1 MRVLHVVTLVSPDG
15 AFGGPV
21 AVATHQTA
29 ALRARGHDVRVLA
42 GSLGYPGGP
51 GGGAPTDLG
60 GTPLRAHPL
69 HRALPGA
76 GFSGLTSLPL
86 LADARR
92 ALRWA
97 DVVHVHLAR
106 DLVTLPTAR
115 LALAG
120 GTPLVV
126 QPHGMVVPTRNP
138 LAGPLDRLLTR
149 PVLRGA
155 AAVLHLTPAEE
166 AGLGRVVPPGPGW
179 QRLTNGIPAVAEV
192 PPLPQRPAVLF
203 LGRLVARK
211 RPELFARTAADLL
224 AAGVDAD
231 FALVGPD
238 EGEGPA
244 VRAVVEAARDPRL
257 RWEGALAPAAVA
269 ERLARASLVVL
280 PSLAEPFPVAVLE
293 AMALG
298 RAVVVVED
306 CGLAPA
312 IAAAGAGAVVGPDPA
327 DLLAAVRDLL
337 TRPGALAT
345 AGAAAWRTSHSDFS
359 MGSVAVRLET
369 IYADAVS

>member
-21 AVATHQTA
+21 AVATHQSA
-29 ALRARGHDVRVLA
+29 ALRALGHDVRVLA
-42 GSLGYPGGP
+42 GAFGYAGGSP
-51 GGGAPTDLG
+51 EDLG
-60 GTPLRAHPL
+60 GTPLRTHPL
-69 HRALPGA
+69 HRLLPGA
-76 GFSGLTSLPL
+76 GFSGLTSARL
-86 LADARR
+86 LAEARR
-92 ALRWA
+92 AVRWA

-115 LALAG
+115 LALAA
-120 GTPLVV
+120 GTPYVL

-138 LAGPLDRLLTR
+138 LAAPLDALLTR
-149 PVLRGA
+149 DVLRGA

-166 AGLGRVVPPGPGW
+166 VGLSRLVPPGPRW
-179 QRLTNGIPAVAEV
+179 RRLPNGIPAAAEV
-192 PPLPQRPAVLF
+192 VMPSRPAVLF

-211 RPELFARTAADLL
+211 RPELFARTAATLL
-224 AAGVDAD
+224 AEGVDAD

-244 VRAVVEAARDPRL
+244 VRAVIAATADPRL
-257 RWEGALAPAAVA
+257 RWEGALPPAEVGA
-269 ERLARASLVVL
+269 RIARASLVVL

-298 RAVVVVED
+298 RGVVVVED

-312 IAAAGAGAVVGPDPA
+312 VAAAGAGAVVGPEPG
-327 DLLAAVRDLL
+327 DLLRAVRDLL
-337 TRPGALAT
+337 TRPGALAA
-345 AGAAAWRTSHSDFS
+345 AGSAAWRTSQSEFS
-359 MGSVAVRLET
+359 IASVARRLET
-369 IYADAVS
+369 IYDAAVS